1 MKIAV
6 DVASG
11 ENTIETLVQGC
22 LEALD
27 QSKTISLILVGDSSR
42 IEKVISKEK
51 KIDKSRVRVVHTL
64 EVIGMDETP
73 TKAIKNKREA
83 SVLVAARLVGRGE
96 AQGFF
101 SPGNTGATLASSL
114 MEIGRLKGI
123 QRPALL
129 TLAPSAGGDFCIL
142 DVGANS
148 DCSADYLTQFAV
160 MGDVF
165 AKRFLRI
172 RNPKVGL
179 LNIGEEE
186 GKGNATVK
194 KAYEKLSKLK
204 LNFVGNVE
212 PSDMFKSGSCDVLV
226 CDGFDGNI
234 LLKTM
239 ESTAKF
245 MLDTI
250 KSEMKKNPSRMVGA
264 TLLKPAFGKI
274 KDNLNPDHYG
284 AAVLMGIKGG
294 AFVGHGKTSQ
304 IGIKNAVLNVER
316 FLEEDVNKYLL
327 KEINEMGVKKGIF

>member
-11 ENTIETLVQGC
+11 ENTIETLVAGC
-22 LEALD
+22 LEALTA
-27 QSKTISLILVGDSSR
+27 SKTISLILVGDQSR
-42 IEKVISKEK
+42 IERVLYKTKNV
-51 KIDKSRVRVVHTL
+51 DKSRIRIVHTL

-73 TKAIKNKREA
+73 TKAIKSKRDA

-96 AQGFF
+96 AHGFF

-123 QRPALL
+123 QRPALI
-129 TLAPSAGGDFCIL
+129 TLAPSLGGDFCVL

-148 DCSADYLTQFAV
+148 DCSAEYLVQFAV

-194 KAYEKLSKLK
+194 KAYDKLSKLR

-212 PSDMFKSGSCDVLV
+212 PSDMFRGDRCDVLV

-234 LLKTM
+234 LIKAV

-245 MLDTI
+245 MLHTI
-250 KSEMKKNPSRMVGA
+250 KSEMKKSPSRMIGA
-264 TLLKPAFGKI
+264 KLMQPVFGKV
-274 KDNLNPDHYG
+274 KNNLNPDNYG
-284 AAVLMGIKGG
+284 AAVLIGVKGG
-294 AFVGHGKTSQ
+294 AFVGHGKTTQ
-304 IGIKNAVLNVER
+304 AGVKNAVLSMSR
-316 FLEEDVNKYLL
+316 FLEEEVNKYLL
-327 KEINEMGVKKGIF
+327 EEINELGVKKGIF

>member
-11 ENTIETLVQGC
+11 ENTIETLVKGC
-22 LEALD
+22 LDALTE
-27 QSKTISLILVGDSSR
+27 SKTISLILVGDKSR
-42 IEKVISKEK
+42 IESTIAKEK
-51 KIDKSRVRVVHTL
+51 KVDKSRLKIVHTS
-64 EVIGMDETP
+64 EVVEMDETP

-96 AQGFF
+96 AHGFF

-129 TLAPSAGGDFCIL
+129 TLAPSMDGDFCIL

-148 DCSADYLTQFAV
+148 DCSVDYLVQFAV

-165 AKRFLRI
+165 AKRFLGI

-179 LNIGEEE
+179 LNIGEEP
-186 GKGNATVK
+186 GKGNALTK
-194 KAYEKLSKLK
+194 KTYEKLTKIN
-204 LNFVGNVE
+204 LNFIGNVE
-212 PSDMFKSGSCDVLV
+212 PSDMYKSNSCDVLV
-226 CDGFDGNI
+226 CDGFDGNV

-245 MLDTI
+245 MFGMM
-250 KSEMKKNPSRMVGA
+250 KAEMKKNPKRFVGA
-264 TLLKPAFGKI
+264 ALLKPVFDKV
-274 KDNLNPDHYG
+274 KENLDPDKYG
-284 AAVLMGIKGG
+284 AGILMGIKGG

-304 IGIKNAVLNVER
+304 IGIKNAVLNIAR

-327 KEINEMGVKKGIF
+327 EEINELGVKKGIF

>member
-22 LEALD
+22 LEALAI
-27 QSKTISLILVGDSSR
+27 SKTISLILVGDQSR
-42 IEKVISKEK
+42 IERVIAKEK
-51 KIDKSRVRVVHTL
+51 KVDKSRIKIVHTL

-73 TKAIKNKREA
+73 TKAIKSKHEA

-96 AQGFF
+96 AHGFF

-148 DCSADYLTQFAV
+148 DCSAEYLVQFAV

-165 AKRFLRI
+165 AKRYLKI
-172 RNPKVGL
+172 RNPKIGL

-194 KAYEKLSKLK
+194 KAYDKLSKLR
-204 LNFVGNVE
+204 LNFVGNIE
-212 PSDMFKSGSCDVLV
+212 PSDMFKADSCDVLV

-234 LLKTM
+234 LLKTI

-245 MLDTI
+245 MLHTI
-250 KSEMKKNPSRMVGA
+250 KDEMKKNPSRLIGA
-264 TLLKPAFGKI
+264 KLMQPVFGKV
-274 KDNLNPDHYG
+274 KENLNPDTYG
-284 AAVLMGIKGG
+284 AAVLMGVKGG
-294 AFVGHGKTSQ
+294 AFVGHGKTTQ
-304 IGIKNAVLNVER
+304 TGIKNAILSMSR
-316 FLEEDVNKYLL
+316 FLEEEINKYLL
-327 KEINEMGVKKGIF
+327 EEINEMGVKKGIF